1 VGVTAG
7 ERGANDEFAARLRAG
22 RQLARLSQEEL
33 AEQTGLS
40 VRAISNLERGRVRWP
55 HRDSVLRL
63 ADALGLSGTARA
75 EFIAAAGRRATRP
88 AEDGS
93 GRAGLPRQLPAAVP
107 DFTGRRAGLAAL
119 TGRWQAAQAV
129 RGTVPISAIDGPPGV
144 GKTALAVRWAH
155 QVAGDFPDGQLY
167 VNLRGFDPSGK
178 IMPPETAIRGFLDG
192 LGVRPERIPSTQ
204 EAQAALYRSQLAGQ
218 RVLIVLDNARDAAQ
232 VRSLLPG
239 WSGCLVLVTSRV
251 RLTGLAAAEGAQL
264 LTLDVLSAA
273 ESRELLTSRLGAGR
287 AQAEPAA
294 VDDLAR
300 LCGRLPLALSVAA
313 ARAAARPR
321 LPLAAAAAELAGAAG
336 GLGALDTGDPATSV
350 RTVFSWSC
358 RNLDERA
365 ARMFRLLGVHPG
377 PDITVPAA
385 AAMLPASPAGAAAA
399 LAALAMANLLEEH
412 VPGRYTCHDLLRG
425 YAAEQAAE
433 LEPEPARQAALH
445 RVLDYYLHTSHGAA
459 LLLNPS
465 REPVTLVAPRPGVTP
480 DQLAS
485 SEHAMAWFGAE
496 HRVLI
501 AAVTAA
507 ARAGF
512 DACAWQL
519 AWAMDDFLHWRC
531 YWPEWAATQRTA
543 LAAATRAGD
552 LAGQATA
559 GRLLGHTWAR
569 TGDFAQAVAQLT
581 ESLALYQRLG
591 DQAGQGRV
599 HQTLGWLAE
608 QQGRN
613 RDALGHAE
621 QALALYQAT
630 GDRARLA
637 AALNNVGWCHAL
649 LGSYQESRGFIQQA
663 LDAYREIGNLPGEAN
678 IWDSLGHAEH
688 KLGNIAAAKECYRNA
703 LAIVTT
709 LGDRYQEAEF
719 VIHLGDVQHT
729 AGEQAAARESWRR
742 ALAILEELDHPDA
755 ARARGRLEPPG
766 PAGSPGISPAR
777 GRRTAAAVP
786 RVKKPGDWAEMRSGG
801 EQADAGQAHAAAPE

>member
-1 VGVTAG
+1 MGLTAG
-7 ERGANDEFAARLRAG
+7 DREANGEFSARLRAA
-22 RQLARLSQEEL
+22 RQLSNLSQEEL
-33 AEQTGLS
+33 AERTGLS

-55 HRDSVLRL
+55 HRDSVHRL
-63 ADALGLSGTARA
+63 ADVLGLSEAARA
-75 EFIAAAGRRATRP
+75 EFIAAAGRRVVRP
-88 AEDGS
+88 G
-93 GRAGLPRQLPAAVP
+93 GNRRPRAGVPRQLPAAVP

-119 TGRWQAAQAV
+119 TGRWQASQAV

-144 GKTALAVRWAH
+144 GKSALAVRWAH

-192 LGVRPERIPSTQ
+192 LGVPPERIPATQ
-204 EAQAALYRSQLAGQ
+204 ESQAALYRSQLAGQ

-232 VRSLLPG
+232 VRPLLPG
-239 WSGCLVLVTSRV
+239 WSGCLVLVTSRM

-273 ESRELLTSRLGAGR
+273 ESRELLTSRLGVGR

-294 VDDLAR
+294 IDDLSR

-336 GLGALDTGDPATSV
+336 GLGALDTGDPATNV

-358 RNLDERA
+358 QNLDEQA

-385 AAMLPASPAGAAAA
+385 AALLQASSAGAAAA
-399 LAALAMANLLEEH
+399 LAALAMVNLLEEH
-412 VPGRYTCHDLLRG
+412 APGRYTCHDLLSV
-425 YAAEQAAE
+425 YAAEQAVQ

-445 RVLDYYLHTSHGAA
+445 RVLDYYLHTSHAAA

-465 REPVTLVAPRPGVTP
+465 REPVTLAGPQPGVTP
-480 DQLAS
+480 GQLAGK
-485 SEHAMAWFGAE
+485 EHAMTWFGAE

-531 YWPEWAATQRTA
+531 YWPEWAATQRIA

-569 TGDFAQAVAQLT
+569 IGDYDQAVAQLT
-581 ESLALYQRLG
+581 ESLGLYQRLG

-608 QQGRN
+608 EQGRN
-613 RDALGHAE
+613 TDALGHAE

-630 GDRARLA
+630 GDQARLA

-649 LGSYQESRGFIQQA
+649 LGDYQQSRELTRQA
-663 LDAYREIGNLPGEAN
+663 LAAYRAIGNLPGEAN
-678 IWDSLGHAEH
+678 IWDSLGNAEH
-688 KLGNIAAAKECYRNA
+688 KLGNIAAAKECYRHA
-703 LAIVTT
+703 LAIVTA
-709 LGDRYQEAEF
+709 LGDRYQQADF
-719 VIHLGDVQHT
+719 GVHLGDVQHT
-729 AGEQAAARESWRR
+729 AGEQTAARDSWQD
-742 ALAILEELDHPDA
+742 ALAILEELDHPA
-755 ARARGRLEPPG
+755 AAAVRDRLRPTGLAR
-766 PAGSPGISPAR
+766 SPGFSPAR
-777 GRRTAAAVP
+777 GRRPSTPLP
-786 RVKKPGDWAEMRSGG
+786 RVKKTQDRVELRSGG